1 MTSASLASLL
11 TLFAGT
17 LMCGALVGCGGSQ
30 GGSSPTPIV
39 ADSPVAAA
47 CLAHMHSSCEI
58 NLEAC
63 AADDTCSSFTTTC
76 LNGTDPAGAI
86 ECMSAA
92 QGKVETDLFMCL
104 VTADAPCYAS
114 QVDGQDGGLHGD

>member
-63 AADDTCSSFTTTC
+63 A
-76 LNGTDPAGAI
+76 GAI